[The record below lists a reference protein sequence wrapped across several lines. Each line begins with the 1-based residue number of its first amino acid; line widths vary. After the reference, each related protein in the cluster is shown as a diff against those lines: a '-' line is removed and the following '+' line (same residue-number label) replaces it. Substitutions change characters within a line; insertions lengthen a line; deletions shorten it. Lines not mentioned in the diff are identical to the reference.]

1 MEPGELFV
9 GIDVAKA
16 HLDLAVRPSG
26 ETEQVV
32 HDPPGISQLLARVQ
46 EVRPTLVVLEATGG
60 LEGPLVA
67 ALGIAGVP
75 VAVVNPRQVRDF
87 AKATGQLAKTDR
99 LDAQLLAHFAEAVRP
114 QPRPLPEAQA
124 QELAAL
130 LSRRQQLMQMLT
142 AEKNRLGSALPAVR
156 PRLQA
161 HIQWLEQEL
170 GDLDQGLGQ
179 RIQQSPLWR
188 AKDDLLQSVPGI
200 GKVVSLTLLTALP
213 ELGELSPKQIS
224 ALVGVAPLN
233 RDSGYRRGQ
242 RGIWGGRARV
252 RGVLYMA
259 ALAATHS
266 NPIIKEFYH
275 RLLKRGKAKKVALVA
290 CMRKL
295 LCILNSM
302 LKHHTQWRDAV
313 TSEVSAVAHT
323 RS

>member
-16 HLDLAVRPSG
+16 HLDLAVLPSG

-99 LDAQLLAHFAEAVRP
+99 LDAQLLAHLAEAVRP

-156 PRLQA
+156 PHLQA
-161 HIQWLEQEL
+161 HIQWLEQEM

-200 GKVVSLTLLTALP
+200 GQ
-213 ELGELSPKQIS
+213 G
-224 ALVGVAPLN
+224 
-233 RDSGYRRGQ
+233 
-242 RGIWGGRARV
+242 GIADPADGPA
-252 RGVLYMA
+252 
-259 ALAATHS
+259 
-266 NPIIKEFYH
+266 
-275 RLLKRGKAKKVALVA
+275 
-290 CMRKL
+290 
-295 LCILNSM
+295 
-302 LKHHTQWRDAV
+302 
-313 TSEVSAVAHT
+313 
-323 RS
+323 